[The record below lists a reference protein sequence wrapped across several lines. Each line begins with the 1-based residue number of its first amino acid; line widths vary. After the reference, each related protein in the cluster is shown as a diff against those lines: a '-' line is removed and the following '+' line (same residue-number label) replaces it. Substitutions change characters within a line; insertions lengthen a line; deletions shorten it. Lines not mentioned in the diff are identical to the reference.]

1 MSAVA
6 SSRGAAP
13 QAAPASL
20 EARLRLAPRDFAI
33 LAAILLVALFMMAR
47 TGTRRGV
54 ELMPWPDGLE
64 YAAEA
69 VNLDHGLGPVLHF
82 GSYTYP
88 PRYTEG
94 YPLMLAA
101 ARAVIPGGVEH
112 LYLVTAVMGLAVVA
126 LLYCLALILF
136 DRPSAIIAALLLALS
151 PVFVTYSML
160 VLSDVPT
167 MLATVCAALAL
178 AFASGAERGAASRRA
193 MIAWWATFGLFAGFT
208 VLIRPTNA
216 TIVAGVALCLVMVPP
231 AGAGTGIRATAAAL
245 AAFAIA
251 FAIAP
256 LWQLH
261 LNAQYLGGAFR
272 SGYAWWVPEVYGSIS
287 RTFSPAYLFAPT
299 LPRNPHGNAPVYL
312 ATLAGL
318 DGILGDPGDLYYFI
332 YPFAAAVFGAVG
344 ILAAIREPGRRVTRR
359 IVWFG
364 LGFLGAL
371 LAVYLV
377 YVFTEVAFLLPAMFI
392 VFIAAGYGAV
402 RSNRWLRDV
411 IARRRR
417 TPLMLAGVAAV
428 VALDLMLALGV
439 TVETGTRLNFAP
451 QESNVVPALESVQAH
466 IAPDAALVSNI
477 SLQFLELYLP
487 GAGRNLIGL
496 NTLDPGERFTDYHLH
511 RLFVKRADGWT
522 GPVPAVVFDASGLM
536 SKSTVAAL
544 TAAAAAKS
552 GAYLMLAAPESRDYA
567 AVLHD
572 EMEQL
577 GTQFTV
583 APVMQSRE
591 ISLFRLSQR

>member
-1 MSAVA
+1 MSAEA
-6 SSRGAAP
+6 SSRRS
-13 QAAPASL
+13 ASRA
-20 EARLRLAPRDFAI
+20 ETARAHLAPRDLAI
-33 LAAILLVALFMMAR
+33 LAALLLLAMFMMAR

-82 GSYTYP
+82 GGYSYP

-101 ARAVIPGGVEH
+101 ARAVIPGGLDH
-112 LYLVTAVMGLAVVA
+112 LYLATAAMGLGAVA
-126 LLYCLALILF
+126 MLYCLALILF
-136 DRPSAIIAALLLALS
+136 DRPSATIAALLLALS

-167 MLATVCAALAL
+167 MLVTVCAASAL
-178 AFASGAERGAASRRA
+178 AAASGAERGAASRRA
-193 MIAWWATFGLFAGFT
+193 MIAWWTAFGLLAGFT

-216 TIVAGVALCLVMVPP
+216 AILAGVALCLATVPP
-231 AGAGTGIRATAAAL
+231 AGAGMELSATLSAL
-245 AAFAIA
+245 AAFAVA

-261 LNAQYLGGAFR
+261 LNAEYLGGAFR
-272 SGYAWWVPEVYGSIS
+272 SGYAWWVPEVYG
-287 RTFSPAYLFAPT
+287 RLAQTFNPSYLFGPT
-299 LPRNPHGNAPVYL
+299 LPRNPHGNAPVYI

-318 DGILGDPGDLYYFI
+318 DGMLSDPGDLYYFI
-332 YPFAAAVFGAVG
+332 YPFAAAVFAAAG
-344 ILAAIREPGRRVTRR
+344 IVAAIREPGRRVARR

-364 LGFLGAL
+364 MGFLGAL
-371 LAVYLV
+371 LAIYLF

-402 RSNRWLRDV
+402 WANRWLRDV

-417 TPLMLAGVAAV
+417 TPAMLAGAAAI

-451 QESNVVPALESVQAH
+451 QPSEVVPALESIQAH
-466 IAPDAALVSNI
+466 IAPDAAVVSNV

-487 GAGRNLIGL
+487 GAGRKLVGL

-522 GPVPAVVFDASGLM
+522 GPVPPVLFDERGAI
-536 SKSTVAAL
+536 SKSTAAAL
-544 TAAAAAKS
+544 TAAAKTKA

-567 AVLHD
+567 EVLHG
-572 EMEQL
+572 EMAQL
-577 GTQFTV
+577 GSQFTV
-583 APVMQSRE
+583 TPVMQSRE
-591 ISLFRLSQR
+591 LSLFRLGPR